1 MLNKRNVIALIR
13 VTKNITFSS
22 NISPACLQTDLR
34 DEEST
39 VKLIVTGW
47 GSISAER
54 EFEFTKTI
62 NFDVFL

>member
-1 MLNKRNVIALIR
+1 MLNKRNDIALIR

-34 DEEST
+34 DEESS

-54 EFEFTKTI
+54 
-62 NFDVFL
+62 